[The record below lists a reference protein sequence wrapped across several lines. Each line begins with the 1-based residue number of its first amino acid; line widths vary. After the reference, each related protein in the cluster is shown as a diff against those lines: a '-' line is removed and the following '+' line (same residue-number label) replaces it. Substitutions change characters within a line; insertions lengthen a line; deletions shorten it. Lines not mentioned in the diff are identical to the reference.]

1 MLIGYGKLG
10 RSMPLTLEKC
20 GSLGGDVEMVAV
32 VKQLAE
38 AHPDDTFVLL
48 GRNSG
53 EDSRKL
59 IAPNVVNPWY
69 ELGWSDRLRAGIKR
83 IRAENPHEGGLT
95 VEDELKIRQLFDE
108 ITLYT
113 FTECDA
119 HVWWVGQHGTSNY
132 PIPRVDDRSKLTK
145 PQDWSIY
152 YAGYILRGI
161 NAWRDRDPWKN
172 EEIWLN
178 ADPRN
183 YHKMRD
189 LKWPQ
194 RKPVLAQFD
203 YQRHNKYERYG
214 DAEGWEEWSAHE
226 IIDGFISPDEIEQVW
241 QANVKSVYSR
251 LEINGLAPGTPFGRL
266 IEDAGFRANL
276 GLRERFGLFINEARA
291 YVNESLTRKTA
302 LRDWVLPA
310 KPYFIHGT
318 WSKESQAE
326 LGVTIQPLPWNMYIP
341 TLQSVRYTMTT
352 PSSGSGWATTKPWE
366 AFAAG
371 TICFFH
377 PKYDTQNHILKD
389 ATPSMKLWL
398 RPRTPQEMREFMSHL
413 DMNPEDRRRLV
424 IEQRLHFENA
434 MRDRLW
440 MKMVSDRIWT

>member
-38 AHPDDTFVLL
+38 AHPEDTFLLL

-53 EDSRKL
+53 EDSRKI
-59 IAPNVVNPWY
+59 IAPNVMNPWY
-69 ELGWSDRLRAGIKR
+69 ELGWSDRLRAGIKT
-83 IRAENPHEGGLT
+83 IRSGKTGGLT
-95 VEDELKIRQLFDE
+95 IEDELAVRDLFDG

-113 FTECDA
+113 FEQCDA

-132 PIPRVDDRSKLTK
+132 PIPRVDDRTKLTK

-152 YAGYILRGI
+152 YAGFILRGI
-161 NAWRDRDPWKN
+161 NAWRDQDPWKN

-189 LKWPQ
+189 LKWPLQ
-194 RKPVLAQFD
+194 KPVLAQFD
-203 YQRHNKYERYG
+203 YQRNNKNERYG
-214 DAEGWEEWSAHE
+214 DTEGQENWAV
-226 IIDGFISPDEIEQVW
+226 GGSPDVW
-241 QANVKSVYSR
+241 ESWVKSIYSR
-251 LEINGLAPGTPFGRL
+251 LEINGLAPGTPFGSL
-266 IEDAGFRANL
+266 LEASPYSDAMNLRFRD
-276 GLRERFGLFINEARA
+276 RFGLFINEARA

-302 LRDWVLPA
+302 LRDWVLPQE
-310 KPYFIHGT
+310 PDFIHGT

-326 LGVTIQPLPWNMYIP
+326 LGVEIEPLPWKEYVP
-341 TLQSVRYTMTT
+341 KLQSVRYTMTT

-377 PKYDTQNHILKD
+377 PKYDTQDHILSD
-389 ATPSMKLWL
+389 ASAGMRAWL
-398 RPRTPQEMREFMSHL
+398 RPRSPEEMHEFMDLL
-413 DMNPEDRRRLV
+413 DENAEDRRRLV
-424 IEQRLHFENA
+424 TEQRLHFENA
-434 MRDRLW
+434 MRERRW
-440 MKMVSDRIWT
+440 MQMVSDRIWT

>member
-20 GSLGGDVEMVAV
+20 GSLGGDVEMVAI

-38 AHPDDTFVLL
+38 AHPDDTFFLL

-53 EDSRKL
+53 EDSRKI
-59 IAPNVVNPWY
+59 IAPNVCNPWL
-69 ELGWSDRLRAGIKR
+69 ELGWSELLRDGIKR
-83 IRAENPHEGGLT
+83 ARSSKGGLT
-95 VEDELKIRQLFDE
+95 VEDELRVRDLFDD
-108 ITLYT
+108 ITSEA
-113 FTECDA
+113 FTMCNA

-132 PIPRVDDRSKLTK
+132 PIPRVDDRTKLTK

-152 YAGYILRGI
+152 YAGFILRGI
-161 NAWRDRDPWKN
+161 NAWRDQDPWQN

-189 LKWPQ
+189 LKWPLL
-194 RKPVLAQFD
+194 KPVLAQFD
-203 YQRHNKYERYG
+203 YQRGNKNERYG
-214 DAEGWEEWSAHE
+214 ETEGRGKWGVSGTPDVWES
-226 IIDGFISPDEIEQVW
+226 I
-241 QANVKSVYSR
+241 VKSVYSR
-251 LEINGLAPGTPFGRL
+251 LEINGLAPGTPFGDLLEAIGVKTVMSGRK
-266 IEDAGFRANL
+266 
-276 GLRERFGLFINEARA
+276 RFGLFINEARA

-310 KPYFIHGT
+310 NPDFIHGT

-326 LGVTIQPLPWNMYIP
+326 LGITIEPAPWSAYIP

-377 PKYDTQNHILKD
+377 PKYDTQDHILRD
-389 ATPSMKLWL
+389 ATPGMRLWL
-398 RPRTPQEMREFMSHL
+398 RPRSPREMQEYMSHL
-413 DMNPEDRRRLV
+413 DMNPGDRTRLV
-424 IEQRLHFENA
+424 EEQRNHFEKA

>member
-38 AHPDDTFVLL
+38 AHPGDRFVLL

-53 EDSRKL
+53 EDSRKI
-59 IAPNVVNPWY
+59 IAPNVMNPWY

-95 VEDELKIRQLFDE
+95 VEDELKIRDLFDD
-108 ITLYT
+108 ITLHT

-132 PIPRVDDRSKLTK
+132 PIPRVDDRTKLTK

-152 YAGYILRGI
+152 YAGFILRGI
-161 NAWRDRDPWKN
+161 NAWRDQDPWYN

-194 RKPVLAQFD
+194 RRPVLAQFD

-214 DAEGWEEWSAHE
+214 DTDDWEEWSERE
-226 IIDGFISPDEIEQVW
+226 IIDGFATEQVW
-241 QANVKSVYSR
+241 QADVKSIYSR
-251 LEINGLAPGTPFGRL
+251 LEINGLAPGTPFGQL
-266 IEDAGFRANL
+266 IDDVGFKSVMYGR
-276 GLRERFGLFINEARA
+276 GRFGLFINEARA

-302 LRDWVLPA
+302 LRDWVLPLT
-310 KPYFIHGT
+310 PEFIHGT

-326 LGVTIQPLPWNMYIP
+326 LGVEIEPRPWKEYIP

-377 PKYDTQNHILKD
+377 PKYDTQNHILQD
-389 ATPSMKLWL
+389 APAIMREWL
-398 RPRTPQEMREFMSHL
+398 RPDTPAVMQARMDNL
-413 DMNPEDRRRLV
+413 DYLPDVRRRLV
-424 IEQRLHFENA
+424 EAQRTHFENA
-434 MRDRLW
+434 MRERRW
-440 MKMVSDRIWT
+440 MQLVSDRIWL